1 MKDLLEYIVKSL
13 VSKPEEVNVEE
24 EAQENIINFNLSVN
38 PEDMGMVIGK
48 SGQTIKAIRRI
59 LVTRAMAEN
68 SKLRVTVNLQEAH

>member
-13 VSKPEEVNVEE
+13 VFKPEAVEITE
-24 EAQENIINFNLSVN
+24 ETQDNTLNFNLTID

-59 LVTRAMAEN
+59 LVTRAIAEN
-68 SKLRVTVNLQEAH
+68 SKLRVNVNLQEVK